1 MKNLIIT
8 IITIFMTTFMAYCN
22 EKSDAERY
30 IADCKH
36 CESVI
41 ITEFGNIQKFPYATE
56 RVQICGYFISKEA
69 LYVLKCTNDAFYAK
83 NTNEAI
89 KIIMECKDSV
99 DRFKNT
105 NMMPAPNTIK
115 NLTLIAEDPVLYLDR
130 NLNDCFD
137 KNLKGYFFEMRNAR
151 KVTYILPNGHIETD
165 VLIYKK
171 DGRIQGLG
179 MHFKDSVVR
188 FFESCSNFYKQCG
201 ELYYDLANWMNGEY
215 D

>member
-41 ITEFGNIQKFPYATE
+41 ITEFGNIQKFPYATTK
-56 RVQICGYFISKEA
+56 VIACSYFISKETT
-69 LYVLKCTNDAFYAK
+69 YMLKCTNNALDAK

-89 KIIMECKDSV
+89 EILMECKDSV
-99 DRFKNT
+99 DRFKNKY
-105 NMMPAPNTIK
+105 MPAPNTIK
-115 NLTLIAEDPVLYLDR
+115 TITLIAEDPVLYLDR
-130 NLNDCFD
+130 NLND
-137 KNLKGYFFEMRNAR
+137 YFFEMRNAR
-151 KVTYILPNGHIETD
+151 KVTYILPNGRIETD

-171 DGRIQGLG
+171 DGEIQGLG
-179 MHFKDSVVR
+179 ITFKECVVS
-188 FFESCSNFYKQCG
+188 FFESCSKFYKECG
-201 ELYYDLANWMNGEY
+201 EFYYDLANWMNGEY